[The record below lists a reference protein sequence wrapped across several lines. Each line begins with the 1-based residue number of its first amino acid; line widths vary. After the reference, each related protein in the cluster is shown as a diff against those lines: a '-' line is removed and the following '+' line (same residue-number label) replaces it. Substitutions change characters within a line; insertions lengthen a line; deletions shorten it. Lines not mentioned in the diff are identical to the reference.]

1 MPTSSPEALVSVSCH
16 GTPSQPSKGTLQPS
30 NAWIL
35 VCIVGTHPMLF
46 VTLDLLWAPGIV
58 DPPYYSLRDIV
69 VPKTLRDQLCSFSKH
84 ISVLCHPVLNAHSP
98 TRSPP
103 WAGSHGRLS
112 QGKTCLLLHARCV
125 LTFKSPPADQE
136 AVQPQTPGLWWG
148 PPDCTSKV
156 KVPLTQKLQVLHLLA
171 VNPVQRFFKTGPLH
185 PFPFPVMVSDTPQ
198 TENSKNPMSDFTHRW
213 GSFLS
218 TDT

>member
-1 MPTSSPEALVSVSCH
+1 MLASYRWPPCCQLAICTGAAGGLRAWGGELGGLRPCTSRLPDCPMPTSSPEALVSVSCH

-103 WAGSHGRLS
+103 
-112 QGKTCLLLHARCV
+112 
-125 LTFKSPPADQE
+125 
-136 AVQPQTPGLWWG
+136 
-148 PPDCTSKV
+148 
-156 KVPLTQKLQVLHLLA
+156 
-171 VNPVQRFFKTGPLH
+171 
-185 PFPFPVMVSDTPQ
+185 
-198 TENSKNPMSDFTHRW
+198 
-213 GSFLS
+213 
-218 TDT
+218 